1 MLECFRLGN
10 EQSASI
16 SIGLK
21 YQSPF
26 ADSFADNVVNVCLLF
41 FLAALLIILI
51 RLMSDGADS

>member
-1 MLECFRLGN
+1 M
-10 EQSASI
+10 
-16 SIGLK
+16 GLK

-26 ADSFADNVVNVCLLF
+26 ADSFADNIVNVCLLF